1 MRIAFLANRDI
12 HSNFALNI
20 LTNKLSHHSMTIYL
34 SDHVGKKRSDFIE
47 LNQLRFI
54 EQALFNDIVFSAIEK
69 SPSALK
75 RLLTFHEL
83 GDQTGNGV
91 IPLNEINSNDG
102 IEKLQSSDPDL
113 IVSIRYGTI
122 IQSAVIAIPR
132 FGILNLHSGI
142 LPQYRGVMATFWAML
157 NSDKHIGCTLHYIID
172 GTIDT
177 GPIVSIYQKKRN
189 AKTDYFTNVIG
200 LYPSGCELII
210 KAVKIIESGESLEQK
225 SVKGESHYYTFPKG
239 QEISRFKQKGYALF
253 NEASLINFVKK
264 YYCYELTVEQLGY
277 L

>member
-69 SPSALK
+69 LPPALK
-75 RLLTFHEL
+75 RFLTFHEL

-91 IPLNEINSNDG
+91 IPLNEINSNDDM
-102 IEKLQSSDPDL
+102 EKLQSSDPDL
-113 IVSIRYGTI
+113 IISIRYGTI
-122 IQSAVIAIPR
+122 IQSAAIAIPR

-157 NSDKHIGCTLHYIID
+157 NSDNHIGCTLHYIID

-189 AKTDYFTNVIG
+189 TKTDYFTNVID

-253 NEASLINFVKK
+253 NEALLINFVKK
-264 YYCYELTVEQLGY
+264 YYCYDLTVEQLGY
-277 L
+277 W

>member
-12 HSNFALNI
+12 QSNFALNI

-34 SDHVGKKRSDFIE
+34 SDHVGKKRSDLTE

-54 EQALFNDIVFSAIEK
+54 EQKLFNDTVFPAIEK
-69 SPSALK
+69 LPRVLE
-75 RLLTFHEL
+75 RFLTFHEL
-83 GDQTGNGV
+83 GDQTGNEV
-91 IPLNEINSNDG
+91 ISLNEINSING
-102 IEKLQSSDPDL
+102 QEKLQSFDPDL
-113 IVSIRYGTI
+113 IISIRYGTI
-122 IQSAVIAIPR
+122 IQSAVISIPR

-142 LPQYRGVMATFWAML
+142 LPKYRGVMATFWAML
-157 NSDKHIGCTLHYIID
+157 NSDKHVGCTLHYIVD

-239 QEISRFKQKGYALF
+239 QEISCFKQKGYALF
-253 NEASLINFVKK
+253 NEALLINFVKK
-264 YYCYELTVEQLGY
+264 YYCYDLTVEQLGY
-277 L
+277 R

>member
-12 HSNFALNI
+12 QSNFALNI

-34 SDHVGKKRSDFIE
+34 SDHVGKKRSDFTE

-54 EQALFNDIVFSAIEK
+54 EQPLFNDTVFPTIEK
-69 SPSALK
+69 SSRAVE

-83 GDQTGNGV
+83 GDQTGNEV
-91 IPLNEINSNDG
+91 ISLNEINSING
-102 IEKLQSSDPDL
+102 QEKLQSSDPDL
-113 IVSIRYGTI
+113 IISIRYGTI

-177 GPIVSIYQKKRN
+177 GPVVSIYQKKRN

-264 YYCYELTVEQLGY
+264 YYCYDLTVEQLGY

>member
-75 RLLTFHEL
+75 RFLTFHEL

>member
-75 RLLTFHEL
+75 RFLTFHEL

-157 NSDKHIGCTLHYIID
+157 NSDKHVGCTLHYIID

-253 NEASLINFVKK
+253 NEALLINFVKK
-264 YYCYELTVEQLGY
+264 YYCYDLTVEQLGY
-277 L
+277 W

>member
-12 HSNFALNI
+12 QSNFALNI

-34 SDHVGKKRSDFIE
+34 SDHVGKKRSDLTE

-54 EQALFNDIVFSAIEK
+54 EQPLFNDTVFPTIEK
-69 SPSALK
+69 LPRALE
-75 RLLTFHEL
+75 RFLTFHEL
-83 GDQTGNGV
+83 GDQTGNEV
-91 IPLNEINSNDG
+91 ISLNEINSING
-102 IEKLQSSDPDL
+102 QEKLQSSDPDL
-113 IVSIRYGTI
+113 IISIRYGTI

-253 NEASLINFVKK
+253 NEALLINFVKK
-264 YYCYELTVEQLGY
+264 YYCYDLTVEQLGY
-277 L
+277 W

>member
-75 RLLTFHEL
+75 RFLTFHEL

-157 NSDKHIGCTLHYIID
+157 NSDKHVGCTLHYIID

-189 AKTDYFTNVIG
+189 VKTDYFTNVIS
-200 LYPSGCELII
+200 LYPSGCKLII

-239 QEISRFKQKGYALF
+239 QEISCFKQKGYALF
-253 NEASLINFVKK
+253 NEALLINFVKK
-264 YYCYELTVEQLGY
+264 YYCYDLTVEQLGY
-277 L
+277 W

>member
-75 RLLTFHEL
+75 RFLTFHEL

-157 NSDKHIGCTLHYIID
+157 NSDKHVGCTLHYIID

-225 SVKGESHYYTFPKG
+225 SVKGESHYYTFPKV

-264 YYCYELTVEQLGY
+264 YYCYDLTVEQLGY

>member
-54 EQALFNDIVFSAIEK
+54 EQALFNDIVFPAIEK

-75 RLLTFHEL
+75 RFLTFHEL

-122 IQSAVIAIPR
+122 IQSAAIAIPR

-157 NSDKHIGCTLHYIID
+157 NSDNHIGCTLHHIID

-189 AKTDYFTNVIG
+189 TKTDYFTNVIN
-200 LYPSGCELII
+200 LYPSGCELIT

-225 SVKGESHYYTFPKG
+225 EVKGESDYYTFP
-239 QEISRFKQKGYALF
+239 QEEELIRFKQKGYELF
-253 NEASLINFVKK
+253 NQASLINFVKK
-264 YYCYELTVEQLGY
+264 YYCYDLTIEQLEY
-277 L
+277 R

>member
-12 HSNFALNI
+12 QSNFALNI
-20 LTNKLSHHSMTIYL
+20 LTNKLSHHSIAIYL
-34 SDHVGKKRSDFIE
+34 SDHVGKKSSDLTE

-54 EQALFNDIVFSAIEK
+54 EQTLFNDTVFPAIEK
-69 SPSALK
+69 LPRALK
-75 RLLTFHEL
+75 RFLTFHEL
-83 GDQTGNGV
+83 GDQTGNEV
-91 IPLNEINSNDG
+91 ISLNEINSINDQ
-102 IEKLQSSDPDL
+102 EKLQSFDPDL
-113 IVSIRYGTI
+113 IISIRYGTI

-132 FGILNLHSGI
+132 FGVLNLHSGI

-210 KAVKIIESGESLEQK
+210 KAVKIIESGESLEKK

-239 QEISRFKQKGYALF
+239 QEISRFKQKSYALF

>member
-54 EQALFNDIVFSAIEK
+54 EQALFNDIVFSAIKK

-75 RLLTFHEL
+75 RFLTFHEL

-91 IPLNEINSNDG
+91 IPLNEINSNNG

-157 NSDKHIGCTLHYIID
+157 NSDKHVGCTLHYIID

-189 AKTDYFTNVIG
+189 VKTDYFTNVIS
-200 LYPSGCELII
+200 LYPSGCELIF
-210 KAVKIIESGESLEQK
+210 KAVKIIESGQSLEQK
-225 SVKGESHYYTFPKG
+225 LVKGESHYYTFPKG

-264 YYCYELTVEQLGY
+264 YYCYDLTVRQLGY

>member
-12 HSNFALNI
+12 QSNFALNI

-54 EQALFNDIVFSAIEK
+54 EQALFNDIVFSAIKK

-75 RLLTFHEL
+75 RFLTFHEL

-157 NSDKHIGCTLHYIID
+157 NSDKHVGCTLHYIID

-264 YYCYELTVEQLGY
+264 YYCYDLTVEQLGY

>member
-1 MRIAFLANRDI
+1 M
-12 HSNFALNI
+12 
-20 LTNKLSHHSMTIYL
+20 
-34 SDHVGKKRSDFIE
+34 
-47 LNQLRFI
+47 
-54 EQALFNDIVFSAIEK
+54 
-69 SPSALK
+69 
-75 RLLTFHEL
+75 
-83 GDQTGNGV
+83 
-91 IPLNEINSNDG
+91 
-102 IEKLQSSDPDL
+102 
-113 IVSIRYGTI
+113 
-122 IQSAVIAIPR
+122 IAIPR

-253 NEASLINFVKK
+253 NEALLINFVKK
-264 YYCYELTVEQLGY
+264 YYCYDLTVEQLGY
-277 L
+277 R

>member
-75 RLLTFHEL
+75 RFLTFHEL

-157 NSDKHIGCTLHYIID
+157 NSDKHVGCTLHYIID

-177 GPIVSIYQKKRN
+177 GPIVSIYQKRRN
-189 AKTDYFTNVIG
+189 EKTDYFTNVMG
-200 LYPSGCELII
+200 LYTPGCELIF
-210 KAVKIIESGESLEQK
+210 KAVKTIESGESLEQK
-225 SVKGESHYYTFPKG
+225 SVKGESHYYSFPKG

>member
-75 RLLTFHEL
+75 RFLTFHEL

-122 IQSAVIAIPR
+122 IQSAVIAISR

-177 GPIVSIYQKKRN
+177 GPVVSIYQKKRN

-253 NEASLINFVKK
+253 NEALLINFVKK
-264 YYCYELTVEQLGY
+264 YYCYDLTVEQLGY
-277 L
+277 W

>member
-75 RLLTFHEL
+75 RFLTFHEL

-189 AKTDYFTNVIG
+189 AKIDYFTNVIG

>member
-12 HSNFALNI
+12 QSNFALNI
-20 LTNKLSHHSMTIYL
+20 LTNKLSHHSIAIYL
-34 SDHVGKKRSDFIE
+34 SDHVGKKSSDLTE

-54 EQALFNDIVFSAIEK
+54 EQTLFNDTVFPAIEK
-69 SPSALK
+69 SLPALE
-75 RLLTFHEL
+75 RFLTFHEL
-83 GDQTGNGV
+83 GDQTGNEV
-91 IPLNEINSNDG
+91 ISLNEINSING
-102 IEKLQSSDPDL
+102 QEKLQSFDPDL
-113 IVSIRYGTI
+113 IISIRYGTI

-157 NSDKHIGCTLHYIID
+157 NSDKHVGCTLHYIVD

-177 GPIVSIYQKKRN
+177 GPIVSVYQKKIN
-189 AKTDYFTNVIG
+189 EKTDYFTNVIG

-225 SVKGESHYYTFPKG
+225 SVKGESHYYTFPKV

-264 YYCYELTVEQLGY
+264 YYCYDLTVEQLGY

>member
-1 MRIAFLANRDI
+1 M
-12 HSNFALNI
+12 
-20 LTNKLSHHSMTIYL
+20 
-34 SDHVGKKRSDFIE
+34 
-47 LNQLRFI
+47 NQLRFI

-69 SPSALK
+69 LPPALK
-75 RLLTFHEL
+75 RFLTFHEL

-113 IVSIRYGTI
+113 IISIRYGTI
-122 IQSAVIAIPR
+122 IQSAAIAIPR

-157 NSDKHIGCTLHYIID
+157 NSDKHVGCTLHYIID

-189 AKTDYFTNVIG
+189 VKTDYFTNVID

-225 SVKGESHYYTFPKG
+225 LVKGESHYYTFPKG

-264 YYCYELTVEQLGY
+264 YYCYDLTIEQLEY
-277 L
+277 R

>member
-75 RLLTFHEL
+75 RFLTFHEL

-200 LYPSGCELII
+200 LYPSGCELIF
-210 KAVKIIESGESLEQK
+210 KAVKMIESGESLEQK

-264 YYCYELTVEQLGY
+264 YYCYDLTVEQLGY

>member
-12 HSNFALNI
+12 QSNFALNI
-20 LTNKLSHHSMTIYL
+20 LTNKLSHHSIAIYL
-34 SDHVGKKRSDFIE
+34 SDHVGKKSSDLTE

-54 EQALFNDIVFSAIEK
+54 EQTLFNDTVFPAIEK
-69 SPSALK
+69 FPRALE
-75 RLLTFHEL
+75 RFLTFHEL
-83 GDQTGNGV
+83 GDQTGNEV
-91 IPLNEINSNDG
+91 ISMNEINSING
-102 IEKLQSSDPDL
+102 QEKLQSSDPDL
-113 IVSIRYGTI
+113 IISIRYGTI

-157 NSDKHIGCTLHYIID
+157 NSDKHVGCTLHYIID

-225 SVKGESHYYTFPKG
+225 SVKGESHYYSFPKG

-264 YYCYELTVEQLGY
+264 YYCYDLTVEQLGY

>member
-69 SPSALK
+69 LPPALK
-75 RLLTFHEL
+75 RFLTFHEL

-91 IPLNEINSNDG
+91 IPLNEINCNDG

-157 NSDKHIGCTLHYIID
+157 NSDNHIGCTLHYIID

-189 AKTDYFTNVIG
+189 TKTDYFTNVID

-253 NEASLINFVKK
+253 NEALLINFVKK
-264 YYCYELTVEQLGY
+264 YYCYDLTVEQLGY
-277 L
+277 W

>member
-1 MRIAFLANRDI
+1 
-12 HSNFALNI
+12 
-20 LTNKLSHHSMTIYL
+20 
-34 SDHVGKKRSDFIE
+34 

-54 EQALFNDIVFSAIEK
+54 EQTLFNDTVFPAIEK
-69 SPSALK
+69 LPRALE
-75 RLLTFHEL
+75 RFLTFHEL
-83 GDQTGNGV
+83 GDQTGNKV
-91 IPLNEINSNDG
+91 ISLNEVNSING
-102 IEKLQSSDPDL
+102 QEKLQSSDPDL
-113 IVSIRYGTI
+113 IISIRYGTI

-142 LPQYRGVMATFWAML
+142 LPQCRGVMATFWAML
-157 NSDKHIGCTLHYIID
+157 NSDKHVGCTLHYIID

-225 SVKGESHYYTFPKG
+225 SVKGESHYYSFPKG

>member
-75 RLLTFHEL
+75 RFLTFHEL

-200 LYPSGCELII
+200 LYPSGCELIF
-210 KAVKIIESGESLEQK
+210 KAVKMIESGESLEQK

-239 QEISRFKQKGYALF
+239 KEISRFKQKGYALI

-264 YYCYELTVEQLGY
+264 YYCYDLTVEQLGY
-277 L
+277 R

>member
-75 RLLTFHEL
+75 RFLTFHEL

-239 QEISRFKQKGYALF
+239 KEISRFKQKGYALI

-264 YYCYELTVEQLGY
+264 YYCYDLTVEQLGY
-277 L
+277 R

>member
-1 MRIAFLANRDI
+1 MRIALLANRDI
-12 HSNFALNI
+12 QSNFALNI

-75 RLLTFHEL
+75 RFLTFHEL

-157 NSDKHIGCTLHYIID
+157 NSDKHVGCTLHYIID

-225 SVKGESHYYTFPKG
+225 SVKGESHYYTFPKV

-264 YYCYELTVEQLGY
+264 YYCYDLTVEQLG
-277 L
+277 

>member
-12 HSNFALNI
+12 QSNFALNI
-20 LTNKLSHHSMTIYL
+20 LTNKLSHHSIAIYL
-34 SDHVGKKRSDFIE
+34 SDHVGKKSSGLIE

-75 RLLTFHEL
+75 RFLTFHEL

-157 NSDKHIGCTLHYIID
+157 NSDKHVGCTLHYIID

-264 YYCYELTVEQLGY
+264 YYCYDLTVEQLGY
-277 L
+277 W

>member
-75 RLLTFHEL
+75 RFLTFHEL

-157 NSDKHIGCTLHYIID
+157 NSDKHVGCTLHYIID

-189 AKTDYFTNVIG
+189 VKTDYFTNVIS

-239 QEISRFKQKGYALF
+239 QDISCFKQKGYALF
-253 NEASLINFVKK
+253 NEALLINFVKK
-264 YYCYELTVEQLGY
+264 YYCYDLTVEQL
-277 L
+277 

>member
-34 SDHVGKKRSDFIE
+34 SDHVGKKRSDSTE
-47 LNQLRFI
+47 LNELRFI

-75 RLLTFHEL
+75 RFLTFHEL

-157 NSDKHIGCTLHYIID
+157 NSDKHVGCTLHYIID

-189 AKTDYFTNVIG
+189 VKTDYFTNVIS

-210 KAVKIIESGESLEQK
+210 KAVKIIESGES
-225 SVKGESHYYTFPKG
+225 
-239 QEISRFKQKGYALF
+239 
-253 NEASLINFVKK
+253 
-264 YYCYELTVEQLGY
+264 
-277 L
+277 

>member
-12 HSNFALNI
+12 QSNFALNI

-75 RLLTFHEL
+75 RFLTFHEL

-157 NSDKHIGCTLHYIID
+157 NSDKHVGCTLHYIID

-189 AKTDYFTNVIG
+189 AKTDYFTNVIS

-253 NEASLINFVKK
+253 NEALLINFVKK
-264 YYCYELTVEQLGY
+264 YYCYDLTVEQLGY
-277 L
+277 R

>member
-12 HSNFALNI
+12 QSNFALNI

-34 SDHVGKKRSDFIE
+34 SDHVGKKRSDFTE

-75 RLLTFHEL
+75 RFLTFHEL

-157 NSDKHIGCTLHYIID
+157 NSDKHVGCTLHYIID

-189 AKTDYFTNVIG
+189 VKTDYFTNVIS
-200 LYPSGCELII
+200 LYPSGCKLII

-253 NEASLINFVKK
+253 NEA
-264 YYCYELTVEQLGY
+264 C
-277 L
+277 

>member
-12 HSNFALNI
+12 QSNFALNI
-20 LTNKLSHHSMTIYL
+20 LTNKLSHHSIAIYL
-34 SDHVGKKRSDFIE
+34 SDSVGKKSSDFTE

-54 EQALFNDIVFSAIEK
+54 EQTLFNDTVFPAIEK
-69 SPSALK
+69 SLPALE
-75 RLLTFHEL
+75 RFLTFHEL
-83 GDQTGNGV
+83 GHQTGNKV
-91 IPLNEINSNDG
+91 ISLNEVNSING
-102 IEKLQSSDPDL
+102 QEKLQSFDPDL
-113 IVSIRYGTI
+113 IISIRYGTI
-122 IQSAVIAIPR
+122 IQSAVIAISR

-157 NSDKHIGCTLHYIID
+157 NSDKHVGCTLHYIVD

-177 GPIVSIYQKKRN
+177 GPIVSVYQKKIN
-189 AKTDYFTNVIG
+189 EKTDYFTNVIG

-225 SVKGESHYYTFPKG
+225 SVKGESHYYTFPKV

-264 YYCYELTVEQLGY
+264 YYCYDLTVEQLGY

>member
-12 HSNFALNI
+12 QSNFALNI
-20 LTNKLSHHSMTIYL
+20 LTNKLSHHSIAIYL
-34 SDHVGKKRSDFIE
+34 SDHVGKKRSDFTE

-54 EQALFNDIVFSAIEK
+54 EQTLFNDTVFPAIEK
-69 SPSALK
+69 SLPALE
-75 RLLTFHEL
+75 RFLTFHEL
-83 GDQTGNGV
+83 GDQTGNEV
-91 IPLNEINSNDG
+91 ISLNEINSING
-102 IEKLQSSDPDL
+102 QEKLQSFDPDL
-113 IVSIRYGTI
+113 IISIRYGTI

-157 NSDKHIGCTLHYIID
+157 NSDKHVGCTLHYIVD

-177 GPIVSIYQKKRN
+177 GPVVSIYQKKRN

-253 NEASLINFVKK
+253 NEALLINFVKK
-264 YYCYELTVEQLGY
+264 YYCYDLTVEQLGY

>member
-1 MRIAFLANRDI
+1 
-12 HSNFALNI
+12 
-20 LTNKLSHHSMTIYL
+20 MTIYL

-69 SPSALK
+69 LPPALK
-75 RLLTFHEL
+75 RFLTFHEL

-91 IPLNEINSNDG
+91 IPLNEINCNDG

-122 IQSAVIAIPR
+122 IQSAAIAIPR

-157 NSDKHIGCTLHYIID
+157 NSDNHIGCTLHYIID

-189 AKTDYFTNVIG
+189 TKTDYFTNVID

-225 SVKGESHYYTFPKG
+225 EVKGESDYYTFP
-239 QEISRFKQKGYALF
+239 QEEELICFKQKGYELF
-253 NEASLINFVKK
+253 NQASLINFVKK
-264 YYCYELTVEQLGY
+264 YYCYDLTIEQLEY
-277 L
+277 R

>member
-54 EQALFNDIVFSAIEK
+54 EQALFNDIVFSAIKK

-75 RLLTFHEL
+75 RFLTFHEL

-157 NSDKHIGCTLHYIID
+157 NSDKHVGCTLHYIID

-189 AKTDYFTNVIG
+189 VKTDYFTNVIS
-200 LYPSGCELII
+200 LYPSGCKLII

-239 QEISRFKQKGYALF
+239 QEISRFKQKGYTLF

>member
-12 HSNFALNI
+12 QSNFALNI
-20 LTNKLSHHSMTIYL
+20 LTNKLSHHPIAIYL
-34 SDHVGKKRSDFIE
+34 SDHVGKKSSDLTE

-54 EQALFNDIVFSAIEK
+54 EQTLFNDTVFPAIEK
-69 SPSALK
+69 SLPALE
-75 RLLTFHEL
+75 RFLTFHEL
-83 GDQTGNGV
+83 GDQTGNEV
-91 IPLNEINSNDG
+91 ISLNEINSINDQ
-102 IEKLQSSDPDL
+102 EKLQSFDPDL
-113 IVSIRYGTI
+113 IISIRYGTI

-157 NSDKHIGCTLHYIID
+157 NSDKHVGCTLHYIID

-177 GPIVSIYQKKRN
+177 GPIVSIYQKRRN
-189 AKTDYFTNVIG
+189 EKTDYFTNVMG
-200 LYPSGCELII
+200 LYTPGCELIF
-210 KAVKIIESGESLEQK
+210 KAVKTIESGESLEQK
-225 SVKGESHYYTFPKG
+225 SVKGESHYYSFPKV

-264 YYCYELTVEQLGY
+264 YYCYDLTVEQLGY